1 MQRKRGRH
9 YDACIPAVALGTLCG
24 IISFGFCVL
33 VMYNASVCKKCV
45 ECEKC
50 VECIDKPELSLPIKT
65 LHMRQNT
72 KLLAWYNSNSAL
84 FAFPT
89 DKLTEVRMTGA
100 NTYMLDIGAN
110 VGIYAH
116 GLLKMFPQ
124 TRVISFEPIPA
135 YAQFIR
141 EHPMSVGLTVETL
154 AMGQQFSPTNL
165 TLLMDQRNLGWN
177 TLHTSANVI
186 ECQDCMQTIYITSV
200 SFDHYYYHM
209 HPELASIQCGFI
221 KIDTEGYESN
231 VLKGMH
237 RFLTEKAQAS
247 ELPLMV
253 IEVAWGPIKHPNWAE
268 EVQEFEWLI
277 SIGYERV
284 NYRVASTRDV
294 WFVPLRKF

>member
-1 MQRKRGRH
+1 MQRKRGRDN
-9 YDACIPAVALGTLCG
+9 YLPAAAFGTLCG
-24 IISFGFCVL
+24 IISFGFSVL
-33 VMYNASVCKKCV
+33 VMPECKECV
-45 ECEKC
+45 N
-50 VECIDKPELSLPIKT
+50 KPEILLPIKT
-65 LHMRQNT
+65 HNMGQDT

-89 DKLTEVRMTGA
+89 DKLTEVRMTG
-100 NTYMLDIGAN
+100 YMLDIGAN

-116 GLLKMFPQ
+116 GLLKMFPK

-154 AMGQQFSPTNL
+154 AMGQQSSPTNL
-165 TLLMDQRNLGWN
+165 TLLMDKHNLGWN

-186 ECQDCMQTIYITSV
+186 ECPDCMQTIYITSV
-200 SFDHYYYHM
+200 SFDHYYYYM
-209 HPELASIQCGFI
+209 HPELASIKCGFI

-253 IEVAWGPIKHPNWAE
+253 IEVAWGPLKHPNWAE

-277 SIGYERV
+277 SLGYERV

-294 WFVPLRKF
+294 WFVPLRKS

>member
-1 MQRKRGRH
+1 
-9 YDACIPAVALGTLCG
+9 
-24 IISFGFCVL
+24 
-33 VMYNASVCKKCV
+33 
-45 ECEKC
+45 
-50 VECIDKPELSLPIKT
+50 
-65 LHMRQNT
+65 
-72 KLLAWYNSNSAL
+72 
-84 FAFPT
+84 
-89 DKLTEVRMTGA
+89 
-100 NTYMLDIGAN
+100 
-110 VGIYAH
+110 
-116 GLLKMFPQ
+116 MFPK

-154 AMGQQFSPTNL
+154 AMGQQSSPTNL
-165 TLLMDQRNLGWN
+165 TLLMDKRNLGWN

-186 ECQDCMQTIYITSV
+186 ECPDCMQTIYITSV
-200 SFDHYYYHM
+200 SFDHYYYYM
-209 HPELASIQCGFI
+209 HPELASIKCGFI

-253 IEVAWGPIKHPNWAE
+253 IEVAWGPLKHPNWAE

-277 SIGYERV
+277 SLGYERV

>member
-9 YDACIPAVALGTLCG
+9 YDDCIPAAALGTLCG
-24 IISFGFCVL
+24 IISFGFSVL
-33 VMYNASVCKKCV
+33 VMYNASECKKCV
-45 ECEKC
+45 EC
-50 VECIDKPELSLPIKT
+50 VNKPEILLPIKT
-65 LHMRQNT
+65 QNMNQNT

-89 DKLTEVRMTGA
+89 DKLSEVRMTG
-100 NTYMLDIGAN
+100 YMLDIGAN

-116 GLLKMFPQ
+116 GLLKMFPK

-141 EHPMSVGLTVETL
+141 EHPMSAVGLTVETL
-154 AMGQQFSPTNL
+154 AMGQQSSPTNL
-165 TLLMDQRNLGWN
+165 TLLMDKRNLGWN

-186 ECQDCMQTIYITSV
+186 ECPDCMQTIYITSV
-200 SFDHYYYHM
+200 SFDHYYYYM
-209 HPELASIQCGFI
+209 HPELASIKCGFI

-253 IEVAWGPIKHPNWAE
+253 IEVAWGPLKHPNWAE

-277 SIGYERV
+277 SLGYERV

-294 WFVPLRKF
+294 WFVPLRRKF